1 MAPTGNPKQP
11 WYHNIIAGAIAGV
24 TEVLVMYPLDLAK
37 TRLQLQKSVPVTP
50 AAGGAPTV
58 QYTGL
63 MDALANITKQ
73 EGFFGMYRGII
84 SPILAEAPKR
94 AIKFTCN
101 AQYKALIGDQH
112 TWQHVASG
120 ALAGMTEALANCP
133 FEVVKVRMQAREN
146 LGEYKSTGHALVT
159 ILRKE
164 GPLALYNGLE
174 PQLWRNAVW
183 NGAYFSIINSVVN
196 ALQGPNKKENQFWI
210 KFIAGTIAGGVA
222 TTLNTPFDVVKS
234 RMQMGKSSAGTPKWS
249 IPCLIK
255 IFNEEGFKAL
265 FKGYVPRM
273 VRLGPGGGIMIVVFD
288 SVSEWLAHK

>member
-1 MAPTGNPKQP
+1 MAPTGDPNQP
-11 WYHNIIAGAIAGV
+11 WYHNLVAGAVAGV
-24 TEVLVMYPLDLAK
+24 VEVLVMYPLDVAK
-37 TRLQLQKSVPVTP
+37 TRLQLQKSIPGTSST
-50 AAGGAPTV
+50 APSAV
-58 QYTGL
+58 HYSGL
-63 MDALANITKQ
+63 TDALVKITKQ
-73 EGFFGMYRGII
+73 EGLFSLYRGII

-101 AQYKALIGDQH
+101 AQYKKLIGNQY
-112 TWQHVASG
+112 TWQHVAAG

-146 LGEYKSTGHALVT
+146 LGEYKSTGNALIS

-164 GPLALYNGLE
+164 GPIALYNGLE
-174 PQLWRNAVW
+174 PQLWRNAIW

-196 ALQGPNKKENQFWI
+196 AIPASNKKDSPIWS
-210 KFIAGTIAGGVA
+210 KFLAGTIAGGVA

-234 RMQMGKSSAGTPKWS
+234 RMQMGRISPDVPKWTL
-249 IPCLIK
+249 PCLVK

-265 FKGYVPRM
+265 FKGYIPRI

-288 SVSEWLAHK
+288 YVSAWLAHN